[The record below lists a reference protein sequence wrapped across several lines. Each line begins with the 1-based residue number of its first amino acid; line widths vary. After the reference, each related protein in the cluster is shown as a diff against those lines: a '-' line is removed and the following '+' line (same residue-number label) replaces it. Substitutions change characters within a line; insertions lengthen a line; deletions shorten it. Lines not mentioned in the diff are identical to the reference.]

1 MKKSVIIY
9 SIPLYDRKPNWNSW
23 IYNIICKLR
32 YNLLYKNS
40 AGEKKFFFVKLL
52 FRIGLEI
59 RFRTVSDFV
68 GMACRA
74 DYLLLL
80 VAGRGTMACR
90 ANQSYATAELDSL
103 DPVEPRQPSSHYWAL
118 SSGQGGTTFSLN
130 FKREQRPTQSF
141 QSTFLTNDER
151 FEHFIWRNSQP
162 KILLKPWEK
171 SSICK
176 LANAA
181 IKLELR

>member
-1 MKKSVIIY
+1 MTENQIEMRY
-9 SIPLYDRKPNWNSW
+9 S
-23 IYNIICKLR
+23 
-32 YNLLYKNS
+32 LLNKNFLLV
-40 AGEKKFFFVKLL
+40 KNFFFVKLL

-59 RFRTVSDFV
+59 RFQTVSDFV
-68 GMACRA
+68 GMASRA

-90 ANQSYATAELDSL
+90 ANQSSCSR
-103 DPVEPRQPSSHYWAL
+103 VVPRQPTSLYWAL
-118 SSGQGGTTFSLN
+118 SWGQGGTTFSLN

>member
-1 MKKSVIIY
+1 M
-9 SIPLYDRKPNWNSW
+9 
-23 IYNIICKLR
+23 R

-40 AGEKKFFFVKLL
+40 AGEKNFFFVKLL

-74 DYLLLL
+74 DYLLRLGAQEGYQG
-80 VAGRGTMACR
+80 V
-90 ANQSYATAELDSL
+90 
-103 DPVEPRQPSSHYWAL
+103 PRQPTQATRPQWYQGVPRQPNSHYWVR
-118 SSGQGGTTFSLN
+118 QGGTTFSLN

-151 FEHFIWRNSQP
+151 IKHFIWRNPQP

-181 IKLELR
+181 TKLELR